1 MPAHQRLR
9 PRGLS
14 TAFPIIA
21 GQYTPDS
28 ALATTLRTMSAPL
41 GNAAPPI
48 GPRNRPARS
57 VWITPLVLGLV
68 AFVVVL
74 PFDGPLSSFFSGIGQ
89 RLGGDVRRELHAWQ
103 QFGAVGS
110 IVFTVLAIYL
120 LDRGRLRR
128 VGDLLIAVGIS
139 LVICQG
145 MKMLIGRPRPRDHFD
160 DPRTFLGPWGKY
172 PVQVGGEARL
182 VHAWDIPGGA
192 GSDLWAMPSSH
203 TFYAVVLAVFLCSA
217 YPKGKPLWIGL
228 AVLVGFCR
236 LLFDAHWPTDVIV
249 GAAVGAAVSGWVM
262 SVSKSAQ
269 AEAAT

>member
-1 MPAHQRLR
+1 
-9 PRGLS
+9 
-14 TAFPIIA
+14 
-21 GQYTPDS
+21 
-28 ALATTLRTMSAPL
+28 MSAPL

-172 PVQVGGEARL
+172 PVEVGGEARL